1 MRAAR
6 CRGANT
12 FVFILHQKS
21 KKLNQRGLPGPRLW
35 PPMPAA
41 RPQLP
46 PRSPHSR
53 AVFSHVSSLSWEHRQ
68 PGFCAPKNS
77 VSQPSADEAWN
88 RAPFFH
94 LMNRLKKKK
103 MIETDR
109 LSLRRGTHY
118 RRPKGQDTNAQA
130 GRREFILRSGLT
142 VRFFLGLVTDVC
154 DFQHRV
160 PLCAAGDAEDLQG
173 DWQARGGFPRAFT
186 RCLPGQSGAEF
197 PLTRAL
203 DAVTKPPRTG
213 LLNKKHQRG
222 RRGNTA

>member
-94 LMNRLKKKK
+94 LMNRLKKKD
-103 MIETDR
+103 DR
-109 LSLRRGTHY
+109 DRSAFLEKGHSLPASEGPGYQRTGWTAGIYPALRAD
-118 RRPKGQDTNAQA
+118 GQ
-130 GRREFILRSGLT
+130 IL
-142 VRFFLGLVTDVC
+142 LGLS
-154 DFQHRV
+154 H
-160 PLCAAGDAEDLQG
+160 
-173 DWQARGGFPRAFT
+173 
-186 RCLPGQSGAEF
+186 
-197 PLTRAL
+197 
-203 DAVTKPPRTG
+203 
-213 LLNKKHQRG
+213 
-222 RRGNTA
+222 